1 MIILGIDP
9 GITGA
14 IAKLNGR
21 SLEVDDIPVAGKRVE
36 PQALFDRLWRYV
48 ENESDEVRAFIERAQ
63 AMPKQGVAST
73 FNYGMTYGMLLA
85 GLAAAEIPYEEVSA
99 AKWKRALR
107 ISKEKD
113 VARRRASELMPQ
125 GASCWPLKKHHNR
138 AEAALI
144 AWWGKEQLTAKS

>member
-14 IAKLNGR
+14 IAKLNG
-21 SLEVDDIPVAGKRVE
+21 SILEVDDIPVAGKRVE
-36 PQALFDRLWRYV
+36 LQALLDKLWQYI

-63 AMPKQGVAST
+63 AMPKQGVVST

-85 GLAAAEIPYEEVSA
+85 ALAAAEIPYEEVSA

-144 AWWGKEQLTAKS
+144 AWWGKESLTAKS